1 MKLYSRKLLI
11 AGGGIGGM
19 SAALALLRAGFDVEV
34 YEQASELREIGA
46 GVQISP
52 NGSRVLQSLGVFDL
66 LQTMSCTPTGKVI
79 RHWKTGKT
87 WPLFDLEKMA
97 LNKYGISYLTVYRPD
112 LLKVLTDA
120 VRDINPNA
128 LVLGARCEGVEQDG
142 SNIWLRLQNGRMVR
156 GDVLVGADGIHS
168 NIRNSLFSD
177 GDPEYTGLLAYRA
190 TLPIER
196 VPAQIS
202 RTIGTN
208 WVGPGGHVTHYFVQG
223 GKILNFVGTREV
235 PNWIASGWR
244 SEVTTKECINE
255 FAGWHSDVVALI
267 EQVPTFVKWAF
278 LDRPF
283 LSHWSSGRATLLGDA
298 CHPTLPTLS
307 QGVNMAIEDGVVL
320 ARCLQSYDDVQFAL
334 ARYEELR
341 MERTYRIVR
350 AAASFM
356 PNNNHACLAE
366 PEEAEAFIEKTW
378 NSESIDERYD
388 WLFKY
393 NADQIAV

>member
-1 MKLYSRKLLI
+1 MKIDSRKVLI

-52 NGSRVLQSLGVFDL
+52 NGSRVLQSLGVFDR
-66 LQTMSCTPTGKVI
+66 LQTMSCTPLGKVI
-79 RHWKTGKT
+79 RHWKTGKA

-97 LNKYGISYLTVYRPD
+97 LNKYGVSYLTVYRPD
-112 LLKVLTDA
+112 LLRVLTDA
-120 VRDINPNA
+120 VRDINPNV

-142 SNIWLRLQNGRMVR
+142 SNIWLRLHDGRLVR
-156 GDVLVGADGIHS
+156 GDVLVGADGVHS
-168 NIRNSLFSD
+168 LTRRSLFAD
-177 GDPEYTGLLAYRA
+177 GDPQYTGLLAYRG

-208 WVGPGGHVTHYFVQG
+208 WVGPGGHVVHYFLQG

-235 PNWIASGWR
+235 PNWVTPGWR
-244 SEVTTKECINE
+244 SEAATKECLTE
-255 FAGWHSDVVALI
+255 FAGWHSDVLAMI
-267 EQVPTFVKWAF
+267 EQVPIFVKWAL

-283 LSHWSSGRATLLGDA
+283 LAHWSKGRATLLGDA
-298 CHPTLPTLS
+298 CHPTLPS
-307 QGVNMAIEDGVVL
+307 FAQGVNMAMEDGVVL
-320 ARCLQSYDDVQFAL
+320 ARCLQSFDDVQLAL
-334 ARYEELR
+334 SRYEELR
-341 MERTYRIVR
+341 MERTYRMVK
-350 AAASFM
+350 AATAFM
-356 PNNNHACLAE
+356 PNFNHACLAE
-366 PEEAEAFIEKTW
+366 PEVAEAFIERTW
-378 NSESIDERYD
+378 NLDAIDERYD

-393 NADQIAV
+393 DADTISV